1 VRYLILSD
9 IHANLQALE
18 AVLAASPPWDRLL
31 VLGDLVGYGAQPNE
45 IVDRVRTLAPH
56 AIVRGN
62 HDKVAAGLEGSD
74 SFNPAAQR
82 AALWTQSILTEENA
96 SYLRALPMGPMT
108 VDDRMEVC
116 HGSPVDE
123 DAYIFGEGDVAEALV
138 RARRPLCFFGHT
150 HYPAAVALTPEGE
163 LDMLRQGGGDH
174 PPVRVERGERLL
186 LNPGA
191 VGQPR
196 DGDPRAAFAVL
207 DTDSG
212 EVRLARVSYPVQEA
226 HDRIIEAGLPR
237 VLAQRLLVGR

>member
-1 VRYLILSD
+1 VQYLIVSD

-18 AVLAASPPWDRLL
+18 AVLAAASSWDRLL

-45 IVDRVRTLAPH
+45 VVDRVRALAPH

-74 SFNPAAQR
+74 TFNPAAQR
-82 AALWTQSILTEENA
+82 AAVWTQSVLTEENA

-108 VDDRMEVC
+108 VDERMEVC

-138 RARRPLCFFGHT
+138 RARRPLCFFGPT
-150 HYPAAVALTPEGE
+150 HYPMAVALPPDGE
-163 LDMLRQGGGDH
+163 HDMLRQGGGDH
-174 PPVRVERGERLL
+174 PPVGVGRGERLL
-186 LNPGA
+186 VNPGA

-196 DGDPRAAFAVL
+196 DGDPRAAFAMF
-207 DTDSG
+207 DSDSG
-212 EVRLARVSYPVQEA
+212 EVRLARVIYPVQEA